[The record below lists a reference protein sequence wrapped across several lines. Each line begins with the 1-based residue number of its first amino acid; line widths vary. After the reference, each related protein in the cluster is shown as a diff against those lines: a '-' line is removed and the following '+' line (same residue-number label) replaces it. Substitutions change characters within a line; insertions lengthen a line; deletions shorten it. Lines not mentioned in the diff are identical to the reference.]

1 MRRVSPQETE
11 AQQTHI
17 VLPSHSNAHGNAF
30 GGQIVAWTD
39 ICAAVSAQRFARRPV
54 VTASIDELHFLQAV
68 KVGMIVELRSMVNRA
83 WTTSMEVGVR
93 IEAEDPRTGA
103 RSHCCSAYLTF
114 VALRDADEAPDS
126 PILLPELLIESSEI
140 WRRRHHE
147 AQLRRDHR
155 LRTREERR
163 GHR

>member
-83 WTTSMEVGVR
+83 WNTSMEIGVR

-114 VALRDADEAPDS
+114 VALRDGDEAPKT
-126 PILLPELLIESSEI
+126 PIVLPELDISASEI
-140 WRRRHHE
+140 WLRRHHE

>member
-39 ICAAVSAQRFARRPV
+39 MCAAVSAQRFARRPV

-83 WTTSMEVGVR
+83 WTTSMEVGGR
-93 IEAEDPRTGA
+93 IEAEAPRLWVGPHDLG
-103 RSHCCSAYLTF
+103 RYLTF
-114 VALRDADEAPDS
+114 VALRDSDEGQDAE
-126 PILLPELLIESSEI
+126 IVLPELLVDQTEI

-155 LRTREERR
+155 LKTRAERR
-163 GHR
+163 SHR